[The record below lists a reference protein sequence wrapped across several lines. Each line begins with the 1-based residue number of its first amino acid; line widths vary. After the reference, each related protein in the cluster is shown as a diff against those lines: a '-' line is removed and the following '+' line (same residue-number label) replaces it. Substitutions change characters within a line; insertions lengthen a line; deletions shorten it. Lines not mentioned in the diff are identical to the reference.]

1 MIELEFIAR
10 ILLSIALGALIG
22 IEREKNHK
30 PAGLRTHMLVCVG
43 ACLITVSVLNHFSPD
58 SAARI
63 IANIV
68 TGIGFL
74 GAGSI
79 IASRQHVQGITTAA
93 SIWVV
98 AGIGLVVGI
107 GEYILSIIVTVLVYL
122 ILEFVKFE
130 KKLIG

>member
-10 ILLSIALGALIG
+10 ILLSIAFGALIG

-107 GEYILSIIVTVLVYL
+107 GEYILSIIATVLVYM